1 MKFSDFWVVGWEFT
15 KFLMSYLKPQ
25 VSFSFKLCI
34 ALQCYGIY
42 VFCTFLAETLFDF
55 YKRSL
60 PQCRISDF
68 WLLRWNFTKVVL
80 WLAIFL
86 KVYKVSAKKVWRSY
100 VSWYQRVIVCTFP
113 PPPLLSAGKLSLQP
127 NFQKGVFDRTST
139 FRGGFLGKS
148 GMTFSR
154 GGGGGGLQFL
164 HKK

>member
-1 MKFSDFWVVGWEFT
+1 MKFSDFWVVGWKFT

-34 ALQCYGIY
+34 ALQCYGRY

-60 PQCRISDF
+60 QQCRISDF

-113 PPPLLSAGKLSLQP
+113 LSAGDLSLQP
-127 NFQKGVFDRTST
+127 NFQKGGFERTST
-139 FRGGFLGKS
+139 FRGGVAGKE
-148 GMTFSR
+148 GNDFFKE
-154 GGGGGGLQFL
+154 GLQFL